1 MPSPIQTLF
10 NPSLGIQSLMPM
22 PEETPLPD
30 AKELAPSQ
38 LRESSL
44 DQLYGP
50 ANARTAI
57 ESYLCPNVGDGT
69 LVSPEVF
76 SSELEA
82 IVEKLRS
89 SEHPAVRAML
99 EEEVLPLLVNGQL
112 LAAYR
117 GLMIGG

>member
-1 MPSPIQTLF
+1 MPSSIPSLF
-10 NPSLGIQSLMPM
+10 SPTLGIQSLMPM
-22 PEETPLPD
+22 PDAAPLPE
-30 AKELAPSQ
+30 ARELSPGT

-50 ANARTAI
+50 ANAHTAV
-57 ESYLCPNVGDGT
+57 ESYLCPDVGDGT
-69 LVSPEVF
+69 LVAPEVF

-82 IVEKLRS
+82 IVEKLRR
-89 SEHPAVRAML
+89 SEHPAVQEML
-99 EEEVLPLLVNGQL
+99 EKEVLPLLENGML